1 MSRSFLIVLLV
12 LVTVSGAFSG
22 VVRVEVE
29 STETLLEGRSFGLA
43 GSYEKLTGKVF
54 FAVDPSNSANR
65 IITDIDLAPT
75 NSKGEVEFSSEF
87 FLLKPLQADRGN
99 GTVLYEVSN
108 RGNKGMLRFFND
120 AQGSR
125 SPSEAEHFGDGFLLE
140 EGFTLL
146 WLGWQFDVP
155 EEPERM
161 RLHTPTAKQ
170 DRGPIRG
177 LVRSDFVVQDRVYD
191 RLLSDRNHIPYPVAD
206 PDAPETVMTV
216 RDRVES
222 QRRVIPRSQW
232 KFGRM
237 ENGRVVSDKGSVYLE
252 GGFEPGKIYEVVY
265 VSENPPL
272 VGLGPTAIRDFVSHL
287 KYEGDDDLSIPAD
300 ALGRALGF
308 GISQSGR
315 FLRTFLYYGFN
326 EDEKHRIVFDGLISH
341 VAGGGR
347 GSFNHRFAQPSRD
360 AHPFM
365 NFFYPTDIFPF
376 TDVEQH
382 DPETGLRDGIL
393 THRLARKFWPKVFY
407 TNSSYEYWG
416 RAASLIHTTIDG
428 REDIALYD
436 NVRVYMFAG
445 TQHGPAGFPPRV
457 TMGQQLSNPM
467 DFRWSMRALLK
478 AMTRWA
484 ADDGEPPPS
493 QYPLRKDGT
502 LVRADDLMFPKIPGV
517 GFSSRVHKAYR
528 ADYGPKFYSRGIV
541 SKEPPD
547 IEKAFP
553 ILVSAVDRDGNEIAG
568 VRMPEQEVPLATFAG
583 WNLFN
588 EKSGP
593 TDEISS
599 MQGSYIPFARTEA
612 ERKANGDPRPSI
624 EARYKSREEYLGRVA
639 DAGIR
644 LIENGYLLGKD
655 LPTIVKH
662 AGRHWDYLMKT
673 DPGPTSG
680 QQRP

>member
-1 MSRSFLIVLLV
+1 MSRSFLMVLLA
-12 LVTVSGAFSG
+12 LLTVSGASSR

-29 STETLLEGRSFGLA
+29 STETLLQGRSFGLT
-43 GSYEKLTGKVF
+43 GPYQKLTGKVF
-54 FAVDPSNSANR
+54 FAVDPGNSANR
-65 IITDIDLAPT
+65 IIADIDLAPT
-75 NSKGEVEFSSEF
+75 NSQGEVEFSSEF

-125 SPSEAEHFGDGFLLE
+125 SPSAAEHFGDGFLLE

-155 EEPERM
+155 REPDRM
-161 RLHTPTAKQ
+161 RLLTPVAKQ
-170 DRGPIRG
+170 DGGPIRG

-222 QRRVIPRSQW
+222 KRRVIPRSQW

-237 ENGRVVSDKGSVYLE
+237 ENGRVVPDKGRVHLE

-265 VSENPPL
+265 VSENPSL
-272 VGLGPTAIRDFVSHL
+272 VGLGPTAIRDFVSQL
-287 KYEGDDDLSIPAD
+287 KYEGNDDLSIPAD
-300 ALGRALGF
+300 ALDRALGF

-393 THRLARKFWPKVFY
+393 TRRLARKFWPKIFY

-428 REDIALYD
+428 KEDIALYD

-457 TMGQQLSNPM
+457 TLGQQLSNPM

-478 AMTRWA
+478 AMKRWA
-484 ADDGEPPPS
+484 AGGGEPPPS
-493 QYPLRKDGT
+493 QYPLRKDGS
-502 LVRADDLMFPKIPGV
+502 LVSAEDLMFPKIPGV

-528 ADYGPKFYSRGIV
+528 ADYGPMFYSRGIV
-541 SKEPPD
+541 TKEPPD
-547 IEKAFP
+547 IGKAFP

-599 MQGSYIPFARTEA
+599 MQGSYIPFAQTEA

-624 EARYKSREEYLGRVA
+624 EARYNSREEYLGLVA

-644 LIENGYLLGKD
+644 LIEAGYLLGKD
-655 LPTIVKH
+655 LPAIVGN
-662 AGRHWDYLMKT
+662 AGRHWDYLMKP
-673 DPGPTSG
+673 DPEPASGP
-680 QQRP
+680 QRP